1 MAESR
6 ERSARGMSVRGILGA
21 VIGALGV
28 LGVAGSGA
36 DVWEGWRLRGQA
48 ERVATLSRIDAA
60 LFDTLNAAR
69 VERAA
74 MLAALA
80 GQGPAEAAAT
90 ARIAEL
96 RGRANAAF
104 AEAQRR
110 MAGAGLDA
118 ALTEALAGAQSAMTG
133 LRGRVD
139 IALAAASRATEAS
152 AAVAR
157 ESQAYLDA
165 LTRADA
171 ALTDII
177 LRANPGIGQL
187 LGMKQAVW
195 SARLAAGG
203 IGGMSEVLLA
213 ARRAPSPAEI
223 ATAAELRGQTAAMWA
238 QAQAIAARPEMPQSL
253 RDALAPL
260 AERFPAGFMA
270 RQRAVAEDLAAGRPA
285 MPLAEFQRA
294 SAGDVTA
301 VAEVSLLALREL
313 VARADAEAASATA
326 SLALSAL
333 VLLAALALMLG
344 GLLLVSRRVV
354 RPIGAMTATM
364 QRLAAGELAIAIPGL
379 GRGDEIGRMAAA
391 TEVFRSGLQTAARL
405 AAEQEAER
413 AVKEQRA
420 AALAR
425 LVQGFEGRVGELVAL
440 LASAAGQLEGTARG
454 MSDTAGATDDQA
466 GRVSVAAG
474 ESSRGVQTVAAAAE
488 ELSASIAEI
497 SRQVAQASG
506 VTTRAV
512 EDARRT
518 DTAMRALSENAQRIG
533 EVVGLISSIA
543 GQTNLLALNATIEAA
558 RAGEAGKGFA
568 VVASEVKNLASQ
580 TARAT
585 EEIGGQI
592 ATMQAAT
599 REAVGALEGISA
611 TIAEVS
617 ATTVSIASAVE
628 EQTAATAEIAR
639 TVQAT
644 AEATEQVTVNIAS
657 VSEGAQQTG
666 TAAGQVLAAATALSG
681 QSGQLR
687 AEVNDFVHQVRAA

>member
-1 MAESR
+1 MADNMAG
-6 ERSARGMSVRGILGA
+6 RSISVRGILGA

-28 LGVAGSGA
+28 LGIAASGA
-36 DVWEGWRLRGQA
+36 DVWEGWTARRQA
-48 ERVATLSRIDAA
+48 EQVADLSRIDSA
-60 LFDTLNAAR
+60 LFDTLNTAR

-80 GQGPAEAAAT
+80 GQGPADAAAT

-96 RGRANAAF
+96 RGRANAAV

-110 MAGAGLDA
+110 LADARLDPQVGA
-118 ALTEALAGAQSAMTG
+118 ALATAQAAMTG
-133 LRGRVD
+133 LRARVD
-139 IALAAASRATEAS
+139 QALAAPSRD
-152 AAVAR
+152 AAIGAGAAR

-165 LTRADA
+165 LSRADA

-177 LRANPGIGQL
+177 LRANPEIGQL

-195 SARLAAGG
+195 AARLAAGG

-223 ATAAELRGQTAAMWA
+223 VTAAELRGQAAVMWG
-238 QAQAIAARPEMPQSL
+238 QALTIAARPEMPQSL

-260 AERFPAGFMA
+260 AERFPAAFMA

-285 MPLAEFQRA
+285 MALADFQRA

-301 VAEVSLLALREL
+301 VGEVALLALREL
-313 VARADAEAASATA
+313 VARADAEAAAATR
-326 SLALSAL
+326 SLLLAALG
-333 VLLAALALMLG
+333 LLAALALTLG
-344 GLLLVSRRVV
+344 GLVLVSRRVI

-405 AAEQEAER
+405 AQEQEAER
-413 AVKEQRA
+413 AVKERRA
-420 AALAR
+420 LALAR
-425 LVQGFEGRVGELVAL
+425 LVQGFEGRVGELVML
-440 LASAAGQLEGTARG
+440 LAGAATQLEGTARG
-454 MSDTAGATDDQA
+454 MSDTAGATDNQA
-466 GRVSVAAG
+466 GRVSLAAG

-488 ELSASIAEI
+488 ELSASITEI
-497 SRQVAQASG
+497 SRQVAQAGG
-506 VTTRAV
+506 VTARAV

-518 DTAMRALSENAQRIG
+518 DSAMRALAENAQRIG

-568 VVASEVKNLASQ
+568 VVASEVKSLASQ
-580 TARAT
+580 TAKAT
-585 EEIGGQI
+585 EEIGVQI
-592 ATMQAAT
+592 ATIQAAT
-599 REAVGALEGISA
+599 REAVGALEGITA

-617 ATTVSIASAVE
+617 STTVSIASAVE
-628 EQTAATAEIAR
+628 QQTAATAEIAR
-639 TVQAT
+639 TVQQTAQAT
-644 AEATEQVTVNIAS
+644 LQVTENIAS
-657 VSEGAQQTG
+657 VSKGAQQTG
-666 TAAGQVLAAATALSG
+666 GAAEEVLSAATALSG
-681 QSGQLR
+681 RSDQLR
-687 AEVNDFVHQVRAA
+687 AEVNDFVNQVRAA